1 MKRFVILTTVFA
13 LISIA
18 AYNQSKTETEQW
30 LLSKLNKYSLN
41 WSKSL
46 TISDGSVYNKNYK
59 FRFEDPYLIIEFTK
73 IVTTKPSLITYT
85 SDGLPSLKNDE
96 DIYNIVYK
104 IPLAYFQDII
114 VTAPND
120 RVWKEDVGYIDAIQY
135 EIVVSPNAPI
145 IITDNGRKPMYTMSR
160 FELTISAEEE
170 DNLPQRLKKAFLQ
183 LKTLYSKPNNS
194 KPNGKGELY

>member
-1 MKRFVILTTVFA
+1 MKRFVILTAVFS

-41 WSKSL
+41 WSESHPKYDDYELFSSGF
-46 TISDGSVYNKNYK
+46 TVYKNYK
-59 FRFEDPYLIIEFTK
+59 FRFEDPYLIIGFTQ
-73 IVTTKPSLITYT
+73 IIATKRTFSTNGEYDDRT
-85 SDGLPSLKNDE
+85 SNFE
-96 DIYNIVYK
+96 YK

-114 VTAPND
+114 VSNPNVKD
-120 RVWKEDVGYIDAIQY
+120 WTPGVGYIAAIEY
-135 EIVVSPNAPI
+135 EIVVAPNAPI
-145 IITDNGRKPMYTMSR
+145 IGTSDGMKEMYIPSR
-160 FELTISAEEE
+160 FKLKISAEEE

>member
-59 FRFEDPYLIIEFTK
+59 FRFEDPYLIIEFTQ
-73 IVTTKPSLITYT
+73 IITTKPSLITYT

-114 VTAPND
+114 VTAPNA
-120 RVWKEDVGYIDAIQY
+120 RVWKEDVGFIDAIEY
-135 EIVVSPNAPI
+135 EIVVAPNAPI

-160 FELTISAEEE
+160 FKLTISAEEE